1 MLFVSL
7 FVAALFILL
16 GVLFACGKGAGLIAG
31 YNTLSPREKEK
42 YDQKKLCKSM
52 SKLMFALG
60 ACFVVASLGE
70 VFHVRALYWIGLGL
84 FLAVTI
90 VGVIRMNTGDRCR
103 K

>member
-1 MLFVSL
+1 MLLVSL
-7 FVAALFILL
+7 LVAALFILL
-16 GVLFACGKGAGLIAG
+16 GVLFASGKGAGLIAG

-42 YDQKKLCKSM
+42 YDQKKLCRNM

-70 VFHVRALYWIGLGL
+70 VFHTRALYWIGLAL
-84 FLAVTI
+84 FLVAVI
-90 VGVIRMNTGDRCR
+90 LGVIWMNTGDRCR